1 MLSLSKHDIAKLQII
16 TFPKSQS
23 KFPMTEERK
32 IKILCVED
40 EQDIRENIVEILR
53 DEGFE
58 VFAADNGKHGFESFM
73 QNKPDLVMS
82 DIMMPEVDG
91 YGLLQLI
98 RESKN
103 IRNNTVPFIF
113 LTALG
118 QKDNVIK
125 GVGLSANDYLVKP
138 IDFELM
144 IAKVKEKTAN
154 ALKVQEGH
162 DRNIKNIKSQVAMIL
177 PSELFSYLDIIS
189 QTASI
194 LKEEPYGPFPHRR
207 YGEDLDKIYIHAMKL
222 RSSITN
228 SLDGGVID
236 NKLNADEEI
245 ISIITFLEEFIGGL
259 SEKFKKRITLERPF
273 EFEALPH
280 LKIDR
285 LVLIDALRKIFA
297 GMFKSDPEGII
308 NITIMFDHL
317 DQMVVIFYLK
327 SEIQNVDLKT
337 NCDVPQISKI
347 LDKQNCRFEIAEGKE
362 NTTVLIIPTHRLIA
376 K

>member
-1 MLSLSKHDIAKLQII
+1 
-16 TFPKSQS
+16 
-23 KFPMTEERK
+23 MTETRK
-32 IKILCVED
+32 IKVLCVED
-40 EQDIRENIVEILR
+40 EQDIRENIAEILR

-58 VFAADNGKHGFESFM
+58 VFEADNGKRGFESFM
-73 QNKPDLVMS
+73 QNKPDLVVS

-91 YGLLQLI
+91 YALLQLI

-162 DRNIKNIKSQVAMIL
+162 ERNIKNIKSQVAMIL
-177 PSELFSYLDIIS
+177 PSELFSYLDVIS

-245 ISIITFLEEFIGGL
+245 ISIIAFLEDFIGGL

-273 EFEALPH
+273 EFETLPH

-285 LVLIDALRKIFA
+285 LVLIDSLRKIFA
-297 GMFKSDPEGII
+297 GMFKSDPEGSV

-337 NCDVPQISKI
+337 NCDASQISKI
-347 LDKQNCRFEIAEGKE
+347 LDKQNCRFEVVEAKE
-362 NTTVLIIPTHRLIA
+362 NTAMLVIPAHRLIA
-376 K
+376 KS

>member
-1 MLSLSKHDIAKLQII
+1 
-16 TFPKSQS
+16 
-23 KFPMTEERK
+23 MTEIKK
-32 IKILCVED
+32 IKVLCVED
-40 EQDIRENIVEILR
+40 EQDIRENIAEILR

-58 VFAADNGKHGFESFM
+58 VFEADNGKRGFESFM
-73 QNKPDLVMS
+73 QNKPDLVVS

-91 YGLLQLI
+91 YALLQLI

-125 GVGLSANDYLVKP
+125 GVGLSANDYLIKP

-144 IAKVKEKTAN
+144 IAKVKEKTTN

-162 DRNIKNIKSQVAMIL
+162 DRNIKNIKSQVATIL
-177 PSELFSYLDIIS
+177 PSELFSYLDVIS

-194 LKEEPYGPFPHRR
+194 LKEEPYGHFPHRR

-245 ISIITFLEEFIGGL
+245 ISIIAFLEDFIGGL

-273 EFEALPH
+273 EFETMPH

-297 GMFKSDPEGII
+297 GMFKSDPEGMI

-337 NCDVPQISKI
+337 NCDAAQISKI
-347 LDKQNCRFEIAEGKE
+347 LDKQTCRFEIVEAKE
-362 NTTVLIIPTHRLIA
+362 NTAMLVIPAHRLIA
-376 K
+376 KS